1 MKKFKKGFLYMFNKK
16 MLITYL
22 LLLMPLILFSILF
35 INETYLFLILFIN
48 GLTCVISAI
57 LALIKIIFP
66 KSKLSLTW
74 ISILLIFTV
83 NISSLILFLIPF
95 IY

>member
-1 MKKFKKGFLYMFNKK
+1 MFNKK
-16 MLITYL
+16 MIITYL

-35 INETYLFLILFIN
+35 INETYLFLILLIN
-48 GLTCVISAI
+48 GLTYVTSAV

-66 KSKLSLTW
+66 KGKFSLSW

>member
-1 MKKFKKGFLYMFNKK
+1 MFDKK

-22 LLLMPLILFSILF
+22 LLFMPIILFSILF

-74 ISILLIFTV
+74 ISIVLIFTV
-83 NISSLILFLIPF
+83 NLSSFILFLAPILL
-95 IY
+95 